1 MMKDIKIVIGAN
13 AGDEGKG
20 LMTDYFS
27 QKPNSI
33 VVCSNGGSQRGHTVM
48 TPDGIRHVFHHFGSG
63 TFNGAVTYLPKE
75 FIVNPLIFVQE
86 FKELINKGV
95 VPIVYAHSDCMVSTP
110 YDMMANHIVEENRG
124 KQKHGS
130 CGLGIFETI
139 KRYESDITDFDKVKD
154 YYLEKFEKEGIV
166 LSDSWKKLFNDQG
179 IYEHFL
185 EDLDFMNDHIE
196 ATRDESF
203 LNIFD
208 HIIFEAAQGLLLDQN
223 NLKYFPH
230 LTPSNTGL
238 KNPKEIIERV
248 NWNDELNI
256 EVCYVTRTYLT
267 RHGAG
272 PFPTE
277 CNKDEINA
285 EMYDKTNVPNPH
297 QDTLRYGKLVL
308 NKLYQRVIAD
318 VGDFECERSIT
329 ITHCNEFRID
339 DDKFGKL
346 FSGWNIY
353 KSDGETHNDIL
364 RYKDGQRKVK
374 KRII

>member
-1 MMKDIKIVIGAN
+1 MKDIKIVIGAN
-13 AGDEGKG
+13 FGDEGKG

-27 QKPNSI
+27 QNANSI
-33 VVCSNGGSQRGHTVM
+33 VVCSNGGAQRGHTVV
-48 TPDGIRHVFHHFGSG
+48 TQTGIRHVFHHFGSG

-75 FIVNPLIFVQE
+75 FIVNPIIFVQE
-86 FKELINKGV
+86 YKEIVRQCGV
-95 VPIVYAHSDCMVSTP
+95 YPKVFIHPDCMVSTP
-110 YDMMANHIVEENRG
+110 YDMMANQIIEKSRG

-139 KRYESDITDFDKVKD
+139 KRYENGVDDFDEARD
-154 YYLEKFEKEGIV
+154 YYLNKFKNEGIF
-166 LSDSWKKLFNDQG
+166 LSDEWKDLFNLKG
-179 IYEHFL
+179 FYEHFL
-185 EDLDFMNDHIE
+185 QDLEFMNDHIE
-196 ATRDESF
+196 TTRDESF
-203 LNIFD
+203 LNMFD
-208 HIIFEAAQGLLLDQN
+208 NIIFEAAQGLLLNQN
-223 NLKYFPH
+223 NLKYFPY

-238 KNPKEIIERV
+238 KNPKQIIERV
-248 NWNDELNI
+248 NWNDDLNI
-256 EVCYVTRTYLT
+256 DVCYVTRTYLT

-297 QDTLRYGKLVL
+297 QDTLRYGKLDL

-339 DDKFGKL
+339 DDKLGKL

-364 RYKDGQRKVK
+364 RYKDGQRKIK

>member
-1 MMKDIKIVIGAN
+1 MKDVKIVIGAN

-33 VVCSNGGSQRGHTVM
+33 VVCSNGGSQRGHTVT

-63 TFNGAVTYLPKE
+63 TLNGAASYLPKE
-75 FIVNPLIFVQE
+75 FIVNPLIFNQE
-86 FKELINKGV
+86 YEELMNKGV

-166 LSDSWKKLFNDQG
+166 LSDSWKKLFNDKG

-196 ATRDESF
+196 ITRDESF

-297 QDTLRYGKLVL
+297 QDILRYGKLDL
-308 NKLYQRVIAD
+308 NELYQRVMED
-318 VGDFECERSIT
+318 VGNYKCKKSIA
-329 ITHCNEFRID
+329 ITHCNEFRMD
-339 DDKFGKL
+339 EYKFEKL
-346 FSGWNIY
+346 FLGWNIY
-353 KSDGETHNDIL
+353 KSDGETHNSI
-364 RYKDGQRKVK
+364 KETK
-374 KRII
+374 